1 MTDYK
6 NLKLIAS
13 SSPHIR
19 AKEDTRSIMLDVIIA
34 LLPALVFS
42 IYNFGFRALIEVLV
56 SVAACVFWEWGY
68 RKVMKKPQM
77 VGDFSAIVTGI
88 LLAFVCP
95 VTLPWWTLVI
105 GAFFSIVVVKQ
116 LYGGIGCNFLNPA
129 LAGRAILLAS
139 YATAMTTWVKAGEK
153 LSAFGAN
160 ADVATAATPL
170 AIMKEGTFDA
180 LTSTYTVTD
189 LFLGK
194 IGGSLG
200 ETSALMLLFGFAYL
214 LVRKVISWHT
224 PVAYIGTVAVICLIS
239 APAGIGAGTYMLY
252 NLFSGGLMLG
262 AIFMATDYATSPVT
276 KKGQLIFGI
285 GCGLIT
291 VFIRYSGHAGQQ
303 GNDQVHRNADVG
315 AGERLHPVG
324 RNGVDHGGDHAEHH
338 GAQHAAN
345 GSLHGL
351 FGADHGAEFVLA
363 KGSACKVCRSQ
374 CIYGCRNNQRTNG
387 CNRIL

>member
-19 AKEDTRSIMLDVIIA
+19 AKEDTRSIMLDVIVA

-252 NLFSGGLMLG
+252 NLFSGGQ
-262 AIFMATDYATSPVT
+262 I
-276 KKGQLIFGI
+276 GI
-285 GCGLIT
+285 GG
-291 VFIRYSGHAGQQ
+291 AD
-303 GNDQVHRNADVG
+303 NDLTGSIPD
-315 AGERLHPVG
+315 
-324 RNGVDHGGDHAEHH
+324 GGDQLVHQL
-338 GAQHAAN
+338 GCLS
-345 GSLHGL
+345 GGL
-351 FGADHGAEFVLA
+351 VHLPV
-363 KGSACKVCRSQ
+363 ACNDCLTLCLIHDVYLLLLPFLRQLSKASP
-374 CIYGCRNNQRTNG
+374 
-387 CNRIL
+387 